1 MIRYLRGLVLKKEA
15 GGFVLLAGGVGFFLQ
30 APTPFLQALEEGKE
44 VGVHTPLLLEEEVGL
59 SLYGFPDEENLALFE
74 LLLSVSGVGP
84 KVALALLSALPP
96 RLLARALLEG
106 DARLLTSAS
115 GVGGRLAERIALE
128 LKGKVPLHLLLAG
141 EKVESEAAEEAVM
154 ALAALGFKEAQARA
168 VVLDLLAQNP
178 KARAQD
184 LIKEALKRLR

>member
-1 MIRYLRGLVLKKEA
+1 M
-15 GGFVLLAGGVGFFLQ
+15 GFFLQ
-30 APTPFLQALEEGKE
+30 APTPFLQALEERKE
-44 VGVHTPLLLEEEVGL
+44 AGVHTHLLLKEEGL

-115 GVGGRLAERIALE
+115 GVGRRLAERIALE
-128 LKGKVPLHLLLAG
+128 LKGKVPPHLLAG

>member
-44 VGVHTPLLLEEEVGL
+44 VGVHTHLLLKEEGP

-84 KVALALLSALPP
+84 KVALSLLSALPP

-115 GVGGRLAERIALE
+115 GVGKRLAERIALE
-128 LKGKVPLHLLLAG
+128 LKGKVPPHLLG
-141 EKVESEAAEEAVM
+141 EKVESEAAQEAVM

>member
-1 MIRYLRGLVLKKEA
+1 
-15 GGFVLLAGGVGFFLQ
+15 
-30 APTPFLQALEEGKE
+30 
-44 VGVHTPLLLEEEVGL
+44 
-59 SLYGFPDEENLALFE
+59 
-74 LLLSVSGVGP
+74 
-84 KVALALLSALPP
+84 
-96 RLLARALLEG
+96 
-106 DARLLTSAS
+106 
-115 GVGGRLAERIALE
+115 
-128 LKGKVPLHLLLAG
+128 KVPPHLLAG

>member
-30 APTPFLQALEEGKE
+30 APTPFLQALEEGTA
-44 VGVHTPLLLEEEVGL
+44 VGVHTPLLLKEEGL

-115 GVGGRLAERIALE
+115 GVGRRLAERIALE
-128 LKGKVPLHLLLAG
+128 LKGKVPPHLLAG